1 MMSFSRESIWQAAIA
16 AEWLAMVDAS
26 ALIGAKSGGETA
38 ALHKL
43 QDV

>member
-16 AEWLAMVDAS
+16 AEWLAMMGDS
-26 ALIGAKSGGETA
+26 ALIGVKSGGKTA